1 VREIVVRPISTLPGT
16 WLLTLF
22 ALIPILA
29 AGVASAAPGY
39 PVEDSGEIQFAVS
52 YEPASNVLT
61 LSTSTAEAS
70 DAGTVGVDG
79 AINDVS
85 VLVVGP
91 NGQVNHG
98 QIVKQVHGLA
108 EGRQLGC
115 IARNVGQSDLGKG
128 DQQVRLGE
136 QPTSSVTTEPIDP
149 SVLEAE
155 CTDSAVPSG
164 SASTA
169 TSGNPADDRDK
180 PKGKSADAPGK
191 NK

>member
-1 VREIVVRPISTLPGT
+1 VRPISTLPGS
-16 WLLTLF
+16 WPLTLF

-39 PVEDSGEIQFAVS
+39 PVEDSGETQFAVS

-61 LSTSTAEAS
+61 LSTSTADDS

-79 AINDVS
+79 ATNDVS
-85 VLVVGP
+85 VSVVGP

-115 IARNVGQSDLGKG
+115 VTRTVGQSDLGKG

>member
-1 VREIVVRPISTLPGT
+1 
-16 WLLTLF
+16 
-22 ALIPILA
+22 
-29 AGVASAAPGY
+29 
-39 PVEDSGEIQFAVS
+39 
-52 YEPASNVLT
+52 
-61 LSTSTAEAS
+61 
-70 DAGTVGVDG
+70 
-79 AINDVS
+79 
-85 VLVVGP
+85 
-91 NGQVNHG
+91 
-98 QIVKQVHGLA
+98 VHGLA

-115 IARNVGQSDLGKG
+115 ITRTVGQSDLGKG

-180 PKGKSADAPGK
+180 PKGKASDAPGK